1 MVKKI
6 KLIKANIAVD
16 NRGDLI
22 FSNECV
28 YIRLYI

>member
-16 NRGDLI
+16 NRGELI
-22 FSNECV
+22 ISNEFNMK
-28 YIRLYI
+28 